1 MKDVE
6 TLKLFADPVFKYK
19 FEGFEELNKELSDY
33 IYKLREDDKE
43 GLKRSNKGGW
53 HSQNFQLT
61 DTNSIQYKFGVRL
74 QKYIVNAFQNFGWK
88 IENKNI
94 RISEMWAIIN
104 KKDDF
109 NVLHTH
115 PNCYLSSAYYVKAE
129 KNCGKFEIENP
140 NIAKRYSF
148 PEIAFTNELNLE
160 VASIDV
166 SEGDLLLFPSYL
178 PHKVGR
184 NESDED
190 RIVISFNVDIK

>member
-88 IENKNI
+88 IENK
-94 RISEMWAIIN
+94 IS
-104 KKDDF
+104 DF
-109 NVLHTH
+109 
-115 PNCYLSSAYYVKAE
+115 
-129 KNCGKFEIENP
+129 
-140 NIAKRYSF
+140 
-148 PEIAFTNELNLE
+148 
-160 VASIDV
+160 
-166 SEGDLLLFPSYL
+166 
-178 PHKVGR
+178 
-184 NESDED
+184 
-190 RIVISFNVDIK
+190 